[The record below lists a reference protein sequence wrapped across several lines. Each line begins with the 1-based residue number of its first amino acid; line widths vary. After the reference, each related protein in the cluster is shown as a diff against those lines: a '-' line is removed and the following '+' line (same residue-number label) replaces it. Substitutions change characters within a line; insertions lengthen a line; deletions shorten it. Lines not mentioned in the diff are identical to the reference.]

1 MIEERLACLR
11 SGGLFQAKNGLS
23 ALVER
28 ASKGAEVMITRR
40 GQKVAMIVPANR
52 GSKRT
57 ARELVGH
64 IRAASKAAGLP
75 KGYTLRRLVE
85 EGRRF

>member
-1 MIEERLACLR
+1 MRN
-11 SGGLFQAKNGLS
+11 GGLFQRKSELS

-28 ASKGAEVMITRR
+28 VSKGEEIMITRR
-40 GQKVAMIVPANR
+40 GQKVAMLVPANR
-52 GSKRT
+52 GPKRA

-64 IRAASKAAGLP
+64 IRKTRKGARLP